1 VPPPPPGEAPIPG
14 GFNLFSQFSATCFYF
29 GASLTDQMQ
38 ADISTGSK
46 KAHLLRCQFI
56 YAKNDHF
63 AKTGSGQT

>member
-38 ADISTGSK
+38 AVISTGGK
-46 KAHLLRCQFI
+46 KTHLTFLKCH
-56 YAKNDHF
+56 HF
-63 AKTGSGQT
+63 TKTGSG